1 MFYRF
6 LDKKYRDQMREH
18 ALSDDDIITASWTL
32 KNKQKKSVILYA
44 VLTIVFC
51 VLMLAAGIA
60 QYMIKQVDPVRLV
73 PAMILAVVMVVVLG
87 YFMPIG
93 IFRIQFN
100 RELKNNYPHL
110 YDRCKL

>member
-1 MFYRF
+1 
-6 LDKKYRDQMREH
+6 MREH
-18 ALSDDDIITASWTL
+18 ALSDDDIITTSWTL
-32 KNKQKKSVILYA
+32 KNKQKKLVILYV
-44 VLTIVFC
+44 VLTIIFC

-60 QYMIKQVDPVRLV
+60 QYMIRQTSLTRLL
-73 PAMILAVVMVVVLG
+73 PAVILAIVMVVVLG